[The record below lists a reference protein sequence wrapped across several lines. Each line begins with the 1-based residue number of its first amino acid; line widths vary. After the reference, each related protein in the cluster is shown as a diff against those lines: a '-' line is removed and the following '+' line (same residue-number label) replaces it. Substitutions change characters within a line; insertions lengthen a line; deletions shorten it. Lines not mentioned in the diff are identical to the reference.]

1 MAKLYDIVLHDSV
14 NILFTIV
21 FILVLI
27 GLCFLL
33 FISILKSAKKSKVK
47 NTENIN
53 DGLVSKERLNDA
65 INTFIKRFRFDNEMT
80 LIMYEYNDLKSIRDT
95 FGDRQY
101 ERISRILL
109 NRVLKILPKNTL
121 IAQTNPEQ
129 YAILIRGTIGIDK
142 IKSFASSIID
152 LIEEP
157 LLMQVFVG
165 SKINVSV
172 SMGIVTYPDGGQYP
186 YEMYKNVEMA
196 LYSSKKDGTNKF
208 VIYSK
213 HNNTDN
219 DHINYYQQIKEAMRN
234 NEFVL
239 IYQPIIDVL
248 NKQITCFEALIRWN
262 HPTLGIIPPKNFL
275 NIMEHTGDIIW
286 VGKWGIEVICKQYI
300 AWQKKYPGMDFMISI
315 NISPKQLLE
324 PQISQDF
331 NSIVKR
337 YHLNP
342 KNICLEIV
350 EFAMFEKYGIIS
362 ENIKKLHDIGFKI
375 AIDDFGLDVNSLSRI
390 SSLPIDI
397 IKFEKAFFEKANEN
411 YMMEKVL
418 NMLVTFARDRNKSI
432 VAEGVENQEIIKKV
446 LNFGIHVMQ
455 GYAFLKPSST
465 IDVEAYINDKVLNAQ
480 LESIS
485 NEKD

>member
-1 MAKLYDIVLHDSV
+1 MVNFYDIVLQDPV
-14 NILFTIV
+14 KILFTIV

-33 FISILKSAKKSKVK
+33 FISIIKSAKKSKIK
-47 NTENIN
+47 NTETIN
-53 DGLVSKERLNDA
+53 DGLVSKERLNEA

-80 LIMYEYNDLKSIRDT
+80 LIMYEYNDLKVIRDT

-109 NRVLKILPKNTL
+109 NKVLKILPKNTL
-121 IAQTNPEQ
+121 IAQTNPDQ
-129 YAILIRGTIGIDK
+129 YAILIRGTIGLDK

-157 LLMQVFVG
+157 LLMQVFAG

-172 SMGIVTYPDGGQYP
+172 SMGIVIYPEGGQYP
-186 YEMYKNVEMA
+186 LEMFKNVEMA
-196 LYSSKKDGTNKF
+196 LYNAKKDGANKF

-213 HNNTDN
+213 NNTVDN

-239 IYQPIIDVL
+239 IYQPIINVT
-248 NKQITCFEALIRWN
+248 NKQIACFEALIRWN

-286 VGKWGIEVICKQYI
+286 VGKWGIEVICKQYL
-300 AWQKKYPGMDFMISI
+300 AWKKKYPEMDFMISI

-324 PQISQDF
+324 PQIAQDF
-331 NSIVKR
+331 NSIIKR
-337 YHLNP
+337 YHLKP
-342 KNICLEIV
+342 ENICLEIV
-350 EFAMFEKYGIIS
+350 EFAMFEKYGIVG
-362 ENIKKLHDIGFKI
+362 ENIKKLHDIGFRI
-375 AIDDFGLDVNSLSRI
+375 AIDDFGLDVNSLARI
-390 SSLPIDI
+390 SSLPIDV
-397 IKFEKAFFEKANEN
+397 IKFEKDFLEKANEN
-411 YMMEKVL
+411 YMMEKVV
-418 NMLVTFARDRNKSI
+418 NMLVMFAHDHNKVI
-432 VAEGVENQEIIKKV
+432 VAEGIENQEMIKRV
-446 LNFGIHVMQ
+446 LNFDIHIMQ
-455 GYAFLKPSST
+455 GYMFLKPSSSE
-465 IDVEAYINDKVLNAQ
+465 DVEAYIDAGILNNQ

-485 NEKD
+485 TENE